1 MAREE
6 EIINSRLKKLEEL
19 KKQKI
24 NPYAYS
30 FNKEKDTVE
39 LQEEFKNLKSGSETK
54 NKVKIAGRIKIIR
67 DIGKLIFADL
77 QDGSGRIQ
85 LQLQEEEN
93 KKALKFFKDF
103 VDAGDFVG
111 VEGNII
117 RTKRGELSVLV
128 EKVELLAKAIKP
140 LPEKWHGLQDKEE
153 RYRKRYLDLIMS
165 PEVKE
170 VFIKRATIIDEI
182 RKYLKEKE
190 FLEVET
196 PALQSIYGGASAR
209 PFKTHLNALKI
220 DLFLAISPELYLKRL
235 VVGGFEKVFTIS
247 KNFRNEGIDAF
258 HNPEF
263 TMLEFYYAYQ
273 NYEKLIEMTEELVE
287 RLKKKLGLRDE
298 IEYQGKKINLKTPFK
313 RTKFRDLMLDKTK
326 IDIDKADNF
335 EKLKKE
341 IISKRLKDVNIQNCK
356 HYGAL
361 LDELYKRVVRPSIIQ
376 PIILTHYPVEM
387 IALAKRNEKDPRKIN
402 TFQLIIDGAEI
413 IKAYDELNDPLDQE
427 ERLKEQAKL
436 LKIGNEEAMPMD
448 EDFVNAL
455 KIGMPPTAGYGMGI
469 DRLCILLTNQPSIRD
484 VILFPFMKPE

>member
-1 MAREE
+1 
-6 EIINSRLKKLEEL
+6 
-19 KKQKI
+19 
-24 NPYAYS
+24 
-30 FNKEKDTVE
+30 
-39 LQEEFKNLKSGSETK
+39 
-54 NKVKIAGRIKIIR
+54 
-67 DIGKLIFADL
+67 
-77 QDGSGRIQ
+77 
-85 LQLQEEEN
+85 
-93 KKALKFFKDF
+93 
-103 VDAGDFVG
+103 
-111 VEGNII
+111 
-117 RTKRGELSVLV
+117 
-128 EKVELLAKAIKP
+128 
-140 LPEKWHGLQDKEE
+140 
-153 RYRKRYLDLIMS
+153 
-165 PEVKE
+165 
-170 VFIKRATIIDEI
+170 
-182 RKYLKEKE
+182 
-190 FLEVET
+190 
-196 PALQSIYGGASAR
+196 
-209 PFKTHLNALKI
+209 
-220 DLFLAISPELYLKRL
+220 
-235 VVGGFEKVFTIS
+235 
-247 KNFRNEGIDAF
+247 
-258 HNPEF
+258 
-263 TMLEFYYAYQ
+263 
-273 NYEKLIEMTEELVE
+273 
-287 RLKKKLGLRDE
+287 
-298 IEYQGKKINLKTPFK
+298 
-313 RTKFRDLMLDKTK
+313 LMLDKTK